1 MFLVQYVSY
10 SVLWIT
16 FKFSMWC
23 FQAMKKYVIYCNY
36 KKTVVCWWNWVAI
49 HVCKLN
55 TERRWPQWSQV
66 RFPSTIRCFFFSEGK
81 TMQHSPFICTTW
93 KGSMAQLPLVLV
105 YHIPLQ
111 IATVWGVLRHLTSRW
126 YNSYRLD
133 VQLPFFSD
141 AFYHIF
147 FVG

>member
-1 MFLVQYVSY
+1 MDHFQIFHVVFSSNEKICHLLQLKKDCRLLVELGCHPCLQIKHRKAV
-10 SVLWIT
+10 T
-16 FKFSMWC
+16 T
-23 FQAMKKYVIYCNY
+23 VISGEISLDN
-36 KKTVVCWWNWVAI
+36 KM
-49 HVCKLN
+49 
-55 TERRWPQWSQV
+55 
-66 RFPSTIRCFFFSEGK
+66 FFFSEGK